1 LGSSKALLAKRQG
14 LTRSHKVN
22 RDEDLCF
29 ASTNNSSDVKQDIRY
44 AFRMLRKQPG
54 FGTIAILTL
63 ALGIGANTAIF
74 SIVNAVLLRPLPYR
88 DADRIMVLNES
99 SGPGQDYSV
108 ALPDYFDWRNDNTVF
123 EHLAATHKESRN
135 LSGIPGRDPERVS
148 CASVTRNFFN
158 VVGVSPETGRIFS
171 EDEDKVGAP
180 PVVVISDRL
189 WQRAF
194 NRDPGLL
201 GRSITLHDQNFTVIG
216 VMPPQITSPQDTDAW
231 FSIMRRSNNPAWMD
245 RSHHP
250 MIFVWGK
257 LKPGV
262 TVDRA
267 RVEMK
272 MIAARLE
279 RTYPETNGKV
289 YAVVTPL
296 LENLVGKYRTNLGLL
311 LGAVGLVLLIA
322 CANLANLFAAR
333 GAARAREF
341 AIHAAVGATRGQI
354 VKKLLIESF
363 VIALLGGALGFF
375 LAIWV
380 RDGLIALSPGN
391 VSRFHQISFDLP
403 VLGFTFLVASLTT
416 MLFGLWPAWHTSQ
429 ADIQLA
435 LKAGSAGSG
444 DPPSAKRARDWLVV
458 SEIAL
463 TLTLLVAAGLVLK
476 SFSHL
481 QSLLL
486 GYEPRALFTARFELP
501 WQKYNDRDKINTFAK
516 ALLDKVRSLP
526 GVQNAAVSS
535 NGPLMGGWQT
545 GFWREENQRP
555 QPSDMLNSDLEVVG
569 GDYFSTLKVPL
580 LRGRAFN
587 ERDTKDS
594 PRVIIIDQAMAE
606 QYFPGENPIGKRL
619 GVDPGNDNESY
630 VMSEI
635 VGVVARMRFHA
646 VDEMAPLP
654 VIYCSLGQAQ
664 RTSLTL
670 FVRSTMASTALERAV
685 RDAVT
690 SIDSSLPVFDARPMT
705 DRVRETWGAQRLLS
719 FLFSVFAGLALV
731 LATIGLY
738 GLLAYTTLKRVPE
751 IGIRLA
757 LGARPAQIRALI
769 LSHGIQLLLIG
780 SAIGLVAAFGL
791 SRALQSVLFEVKGI
805 DPRIYLGVGLILFGA
820 TLLAAWI
827 PARRASRVDPIVALH
842 TE

>member
-1 LGSSKALLAKRQG
+1 M
-14 LTRSHKVN
+14 
-22 RDEDLCF
+22 
-29 ASTNNSSDVKQDIRY
+29 KQDIRY
-44 AFRMLRKQPG
+44 AFRVLRKQPG
-54 FGTIAILTL
+54 FSAIAILTL

-74 SIVNAVLLRPLPYR
+74 SIVNAVLLRPLPYP

-108 ALPDYFDWRNDNTVF
+108 ALPDYFDWRNDNTAF

-135 LSGIPGRDPERVS
+135 LSGIPGREPERIS

-158 VVGVSPETGRIFS
+158 IIGLPPKIGRTFN
-171 EDEDKVGAP
+171 EDEDRVGAP

-189 WQRAF
+189 WRRAF
-194 NRDPGLL
+194 NADPSVL
-201 GRSITLHDQNFTVIG
+201 GRSIRLHHQNFTVIG
-216 VMPPQITSPQDTDAW
+216 VMPPQLTSPQDADAW
-231 FSIMRRSNNPAWMD
+231 LSMMRRSNNSPWMQ
-245 RSHHP
+245 RFIHP
-250 MIFVWGK
+250 MIYVWGK

-262 TVDRA
+262 TVAQA
-267 RVEMK
+267 RTEMK
-272 MIAARLE
+272 AIAARLE
-279 RTYPETNGKV
+279 KAYPDTNGQET
-289 YAVVTPL
+289 AVVTPL

-354 VKKLLIESF
+354 IKKLLIESF
-363 VIALLGGALGFF
+363 VIALIGGALGF
-375 LAIWV
+375 LMAVWV
-380 RDGLIALSPGN
+380 RNGLIALSPGD
-391 VSRFHQISFDLP
+391 VSRFQQISFDLR
-403 VLGFTFLVASLTT
+403 VLSFTFLIASLTT
-416 MLFGLWPAWHTSQ
+416 VLFGLWPAWQ
-429 ADIQLA
+429 ASHADVQLA
-435 LKAGSAGSG
+435 LKTGSAGSG
-444 DPPSAKRARDWLVV
+444 DPPSAKRARDWLVIG
-458 SEIAL
+458 EIAL
-463 TLTLLVAAGLVLK
+463 TLTLLVAAGLVLE
-476 SFSHL
+476 SFSRL
-481 QSLLL
+481 QSLSL
-486 GYEPRALFTARFELP
+486 GYEPRGLFTVRFELP
-501 WQKYNDRDKINTFAK
+501 WRKYNDRDEIDTFAK
-516 ALLDKVRSLP
+516 TLLDKVRALP
-526 GVQNAAVSS
+526 GVQNASVSS

-545 GFWREENQRP
+545 GFWREENARP
-555 QPSDMLNSDLEVVG
+555 QPSDMLSSDLEVVG
-569 GDYFSTLKVPL
+569 GDYFSTLEVPL
-580 LRGRAFN
+580 LRGRTFN
-587 ERDTKDS
+587 KRDTKDS

-606 QYFPGENPIGKRL
+606 QYFPGEDPIGKRL
-619 GVDPGNDNESY
+619 GVDPGNDEEGW

-654 VIYCSLGQAQ
+654 LIYCSLGQAQ

-670 FVRSTMASTALERAV
+670 FVRSTMGSAALEHSI
-685 RDAVT
+685 RDAVI
-690 SIDSSLPVFDARPMT
+690 SIDSSLPTFDARPMS

-769 LSHGIQLLLIG
+769 LSHGMQLLLIG
-780 SAIGLVAAFGL
+780 CVIGLVAAFAL
-791 SRALQSVLFEVKGI
+791 SRVLQSVLFEVKGI

>member
-1 LGSSKALLAKRQG
+1 MNDLRFALRQ
-14 LTRSHKVN
+14 
-22 RDEDLCF
+22 
-29 ASTNNSSDVKQDIRY
+29 
-44 AFRMLRKQPG
+44 LRKSPG
-54 FGTIAILTL
+54 FTFVAVITL

-74 SIVNAVLLRPLPYR
+74 SIVNAVLLRPLPYPN
-88 DADRIMVLNES
+88 ADRIMVLNES

-108 ALPDYFDWRNDNTVF
+108 ALPDYFDWRNENTVF

-135 LSGIPGRDPERVS
+135 LSGIPGREPERVS

-158 VVGVSPETGRIFS
+158 IIGLPPELGRTFS

-189 WQRAF
+189 WQHAF
-194 NRDPGLL
+194 NRDRGVI
-201 GRSITLHDQNFTVIG
+201 GRSINLHDQNFTIVG
-216 VMPPQITSPQDTDAW
+216 VMPPQVRSPQDSDAW
-231 FSIMRRSNNPAWMD
+231 FSLMRRSNNPAWMD

-257 LKPGV
+257 LKAGV
-262 TVDRA
+262 TVDQA
-267 RVEMK
+267 RSEMK
-272 MIAARLE
+272 GIAARLE
-279 RTYPETNGKV
+279 KTYPDTNGKV

-296 LENLVGKYRTNLGLL
+296 LENLVGKYRTNLVLL

-341 AIHAAVGATRGQI
+341 AIYAAVGATRGQI
-354 VKKLLIESF
+354 IRKLLLESF
-363 VIALLGGALGFF
+363 LIAILGGALGFII
-375 LAIWV
+375 AIWL
-380 RDGLIALSPGN
+380 RDALIALGPEG
-391 VSRFHQISFDLP
+391 VSRFQQISFDLP
-403 VLGFTFLVASLTT
+403 VLSFTFLIASLTT
-416 MLFGLWPAWHTSQ
+416 VLFGLWPAWQ
-429 ADIQLA
+429 ASHANVQLA
-435 LKAGSAGSG
+435 LRTGSAGSG
-444 DPPSAKRARDWLVV
+444 DPPSAKAARDWLVI
-458 SEIAL
+458 SEIAF

-476 SFSHL
+476 SFSRL
-481 QSLLL
+481 QSLSL

-501 WQKYNDRDKINTFAK
+501 WRKYNNRQKVDMFAK
-516 ALLDKVRSLP
+516 TVLDKVRALP
-526 GVQNAAVSS
+526 GVQKAAVSS

-545 GFWREENQRP
+545 GFWREENPRP
-555 QPSDMLNSDLEVVG
+555 QPSDMLNSDLEVVA

-580 LRGRAFN
+580 LRGRTFN

-594 PRVIIIDQAMAE
+594 PRVVIIDQALAE

-619 GVDPGNDNESY
+619 GVDAGNDEEGS

-670 FVRSTMASTALERAV
+670 FVRSTMASAALERSI

-690 SIDSSLPVFDARPMT
+690 LIDSSLPVFDARPMS
-705 DRVRETWGAQRLLS
+705 DRVHETWGAQRLLS
-719 FLFSVFAGLALV
+719 FLFSVFAGLALL

-738 GLLAYTTLKRVPE
+738 GLLAYTTLKRVRE

-769 LSHGIQLLLIG
+769 LSHGMQLFLIG
-780 SAIGLVAAFGL
+780 SVIGLVTAFAL
-791 SRALQSVLFEVKGI
+791 SRALQSVLFDVKGI
-805 DPRIYLGVGLILFGA
+805 DPRIYLGVGLLLFVA
-820 TLLAAWI
+820 TLLASWI
-827 PARRASRVDPIVALH
+827 PARRASRVDPIIALR

>member
-1 LGSSKALLAKRQG
+1 M
-14 LTRSHKVN
+14 
-22 RDEDLCF
+22 
-29 ASTNNSSDVKQDIRY
+29 KQDIRY
-44 AFRMLRKQPG
+44 AFRALGKQPG
-54 FGTIAILTL
+54 FSAIAILTL

-74 SIVNAVLLRPLPYR
+74 SIVNAVLLRPLPYP

-135 LSGIPGRDPERVS
+135 LSGIPGREPERIS

-158 VVGVSPETGRIFS
+158 IISLPPEIGRTFS

-189 WQRAF
+189 WRRVF
-194 NRDPGLL
+194 NADPSVL
-201 GRSITLHDQNFTVIG
+201 GRSIILHDQNYTVIG
-216 VMPPQITSPQDTDAW
+216 VMPPQMTSPQDSDAW
-231 FSIMRRSNNPAWMD
+231 LSMMRRSNNPVWMQ
-245 RSHHP
+245 RFIHP
-250 MIFVWGK
+250 MIYVWGK

-262 TVDRA
+262 SVDQA

-272 MIAARLE
+272 TIAARLE
-279 RTYPETNGKV
+279 KTYPDTNGQET
-289 YAVVTPL
+289 AIVTPL

-311 LGAVGLVLLIA
+311 LTAVALVLLIA

-341 AIHAAVGATRGQI
+341 AIHTALGATRGQI
-354 VKKLLIESF
+354 IKKLLIESF
-363 VIALLGGALGFF
+363 LIALLGGTVGF
-375 LAIWV
+375 LIAIWV
-380 RDGLIALSPGN
+380 RDGLIALSPHD
-391 VSRFHQISFDLP
+391 VTRFQQISFNLP
-403 VLGFTFLVASLTT
+403 VLGFTFLIASLTT
-416 MLFGLWPAWHTSQ
+416 VLVGLWPAWQ
-429 ADIQLA
+429 ASHLNVQEA
-435 LKAGSAGSG
+435 LKTGSAGSG
-444 DPPSAKRARDWLVV
+444 DPPSAKRARDWLVI

-476 SFSHL
+476 SFSRL
-481 QSLLL
+481 QSLSL
-486 GYEPRALFTARFELP
+486 GYEPRWLLTSRVELP
-501 WQKYNDRDKINTFAK
+501 WLKYNDRDGVNVFSK
-516 ALLDKVRSLP
+516 ALLDKVRALP
-526 GVQNAAVSS
+526 GVRSAAVSS

-545 GFWREENQRP
+545 GFWREERARP
-555 QPSDMLNSDLEVVG
+555 TPSDMLNSDLEVVG
-569 GDYFSTLKVPL
+569 GDYFATLKVPL
-580 LRGRAFN
+580 LRGRTFN

-594 PRVIIIDQAMAE
+594 PRVVIIDQAMAE
-606 QYFPGENPIGKRL
+606 QYFPGENPIGKRI
-619 GVDPGNDNESY
+619 GVDVGNDDEGY

-635 VGVVARMRFHA
+635 IGVVAPMRFHA

-654 VIYCSLGQAQ
+654 VIYCSLTQAH

-670 FVRSTMASTALERAV
+670 FVRSTLASAPLERSIH
-685 RDAVT
+685 DAVI
-690 SIDSSLPVFDARPMT
+690 SIDSSLAVFDARPMS

-719 FLFSVFAGLALV
+719 FLFSVFAGLALG

-738 GLLAYTTLKRVPE
+738 GLLAYTTLKRLRE

-769 LSHGIQLLLIG
+769 LSHGMQLLLIG
-780 SAIGLVAAFGL
+780 SVIGLVAAFAL
-791 SRALQSVLFEVKGI
+791 SRVLQSVLFEVKGI

>member
-1 LGSSKALLAKRQG
+1 MNNFRLALRQ
-14 LTRSHKVN
+14 LIKN
-22 RDEDLCF
+22 P
-29 ASTNNSSDVKQDIRY
+29 
-44 AFRMLRKQPG
+44 AFSAV
-54 FGTIAILTL
+54 AIVTV

-74 SIVNAVLLRPLPYR
+74 SIVNAVLLRPLPYP

-108 ALPDYFDWRNDNTVF
+108 ALPDYLDWKNDNTVF

-135 LSGIPGRDPERVS
+135 LSGIPGRDPERIS
-148 CASVTRNFFN
+148 CATVTRNFFN
-158 VVGVSPETGRIFS
+158 IVGFSPEIGRTFS

-189 WQRAF
+189 WRRVF
-194 NRDPGLL
+194 NADRSVL

-216 VMPPQITSPQDTDAW
+216 VMPPQVTSPQDSDVW
-231 FSIMRRSNNPAWMD
+231 LSMMRRSNNAVWMQ
-245 RSHHP
+245 RFIHP
-250 MIFVWGK
+250 MIYVWGK

-262 TVDRA
+262 TLEQA
-267 RVEMK
+267 RTEMK
-272 MIAARLE
+272 GIAARLE
-279 RTYPETNGKV
+279 KTYPDTNGNETAK
-289 YAVVTPL
+289 VTPL

-333 GAARAREF
+333 SAARSREF
-341 AIHAAVGATRGQI
+341 AIHVAVGATRGEI
-354 VKKLLIESF
+354 IKKLLIESF

-380 RDGLIALSPGN
+380 RDGLIALSPGD
-391 VSRFHQISFDLP
+391 VSRFHQVAFDLP

-416 MLFGLWPAWHTSQ
+416 VLFGLWPAWQ
-429 ADIQLA
+429 ASHADVQVA
-435 LKAGSAGSG
+435 LKTGSSGSG
-444 DPPSAKRARDWLVV
+444 DPPSAKRARDWLVI

-476 SFSHL
+476 SFSRL
-481 QSLLL
+481 QSLSL
-486 GYEPRALFTARFELP
+486 GYEPRSLFTARFELP
-501 WQKYNDRDKINTFAK
+501 WQKYKDRDTVNVFTK
-516 ALLDKVRSLP
+516 ALLDKVRALP
-526 GVQNAAVSS
+526 GVQSAAVSS

-545 GFWREENQRP
+545 GFWREENPRP

-569 GDYFSTLKVPL
+569 GDYFSTLKAPL
-580 LRGRAFN
+580 LRGRMFN

-619 GVDPGNDNESY
+619 GLDPGNDNESF

-635 VGVVARMRFHA
+635 IGVVGRMRFHA

-654 VIYCSLGQAQ
+654 VIYCSLAQ
-664 RTSLTL
+664 VHRTSLTL
-670 FVRSTMASTALERAV
+670 FVRSTIASASVDREI

-690 SIDSSLPVFDARPMT
+690 SIDSSLPVFDARPMS

-738 GLLAYTTLKRVPE
+738 GLLAYTTLKRIRE

-757 LGARPAQIRALI
+757 LGARPAQIRALVF
-769 LSHGIQLLLIG
+769 SHGLHLLLIG
-780 SAIGLVAAFGL
+780 SGIGLLGAFAL
-791 SRALQSVLFEVKGI
+791 SLALQSILFEVKGI
-805 DPRIYLGVGLILFGA
+805 DPKIYLGVGLILFAA
-820 TLLAAWI
+820 TLLASWF
-827 PARRASRVDPIVALH
+827 PARRASRVDPIVALK